1 MVIETSQQVR
11 AGTGT
16 SKSAA
21 EMVGEAMR
29 ALGVLSFVA
38 IPLDRLIADKSA
50 VPLWGAMVAAVGF
63 GLAFFIVGVMIEGAR
78 K

>member
-16 SKSAA
+16 SKSSA

-29 ALGVLSFVA
+29 ALGVLSLFF
-38 IPLDRLIADKSA
+38 IPLDRLIAEKSA
-50 VPLWGAMVAAVGF
+50 VPLWGAMVAAVGYGF
-63 GLAFFIVGVMIEGAR
+63 AFFIVGVVIERTR

>member
-11 AGTGT
+11 TGTGT
-16 SKSAA
+16 SKSSA

-29 ALGVLSFVA
+29 ALGVLSLFF
-38 IPLDRLIADKSA
+38 IPLDRLIAERSS
-50 VPLWGAMVAAVGF
+50 VPLWGAMVAAVGYGF
-63 GLAFFIVGVMIEGAR
+63 AFFIVGVVIERTR